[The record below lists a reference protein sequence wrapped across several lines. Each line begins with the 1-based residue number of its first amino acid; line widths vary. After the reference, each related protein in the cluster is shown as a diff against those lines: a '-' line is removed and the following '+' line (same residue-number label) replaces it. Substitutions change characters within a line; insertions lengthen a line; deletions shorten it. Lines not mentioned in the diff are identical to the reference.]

1 MLPLTTQLSPC
12 ACLEVPSSGTH
23 GQDDDDSRETLAQE
37 GSHTTDGYSDQG
49 HADTHQVVDKASN
62 WLTDAKA
69 VADASDQCDHHES
82 YQRDT
87 GTRASAPGLVER
99 DRDLSYFERLPVELT
114 TRIFSFLRPI
124 EDALPL
130 LARVSRR
137 WRKILLDTPKLWRKI
152 HVRSDDYSP
161 LHYTVLSIIFR
172 VYGPH
177 VRELTWQTGSRV
189 YESLFCLI
197 PKLTSLTILRLPI
210 LWNKWV
216 VDQLAPLT
224 RLVELQINGGFGL
237 TDPDLLRI
245 AGNFPG
251 LRRVVL
257 GSCWAVTAKG
267 VESFLESL
275 PQLEECKLK
284 INEGLPLCDMR
295 SDFAMLQGSMVA
307 RSVGNAS
314 RASTITALSLNFVP
328 VEMEEVWGVVN
339 CLPRLKKLSIS
350 NCEGLQGIRLHSS
363 SLQKIYL
370 LNLWSVHFVSI
381 NAPLLRFLR
390 VDSGLESN
398 EHLEVFAGKL
408 RTLQVDGSGV
418 LRTLTVRGGRLTTA
432 EIRRCP
438 VLDPRSFRSFFLE
451 NPFLTDLLLGCVCGD
466 ELVLDHIGC
475 PSLERLIIQADFA
488 CGGMLLRCP
497 NLRVLQTAEEIE
509 LPALRQVIVV
519 AEHLLKVSLVGLPGL
534 TNVMV
539 QCDSL
544 ELIEANMCSDDAL
557 CLRSFVVHAS
567 RHIGFMRLFD
577 CSIGALML
585 STPCAYTVV
594 LYRCQI
600 SDYSLKMAL
609 SGCPNIVHLS
619 VEKCDTLTSV
629 GIPAHASSLKYLNLF
644 GCKSLA
650 RVTIDCQGVAAVNL
664 GQCIKTRLFVR
675 GLEYDLGMHPVT
687 KYPKIVLPHQSLRWS
702 HDRVPQLFT
711 LAM

>member
-1 MLPLTTQLSPC
+1 MLPLTPQPSPC
-12 ACLEVPSSGTH
+12 ACLEVPSSGDH
-23 GQDDDDSRETLAQE
+23 GRDKEDRDALAQE
-37 GSHTTDGYSDQG
+37 GSLATDGCSDQG
-49 HADTHQVVDKASN
+49 HTNTDHVVDVASECMG
-62 WLTDAKA
+62 DATTIG
-69 VADASDQCDHHES
+69 DAAHHCDHLES
-82 YQRDT
+82 R
-87 GTRASAPGLVER
+87 GTRISAPGRFEG
-99 DRDLSYFERLPVELT
+99 DRDPCYFERLPVEVT
-114 TRIFSFLRPI
+114 TRIFGFLRPI

-130 LARVSRR
+130 LARVNRR
-137 WRKILLDTPKLWRKI
+137 WRKILLNTPKLWREI

-172 VYGPH
+172 VYGAH

-197 PKLTSLTILRLPI
+197 PKLTSLTVLRLPI

-224 RLVELQINGGFGL
+224 RLEELQINGGFGL
-237 TDPDLLRI
+237 TDSDLARI

-257 GSCWAVTAKG
+257 SSCWAVTAKG
-267 VESFLESL
+267 VEGFLESL
-275 PQLEECKLK
+275 PQLAECKLK

-295 SDFAMLQGSMVA
+295 SDFAMLQGSMVT

-314 RASTITALSLNFVP
+314 RASTITVLSLNFVP

-350 NCEGLQGIRLHSS
+350 NCEGLQGVRLHSS

-381 NAPLLRFLR
+381 NAPSLRFLR
-390 VDSGLESN
+390 VDTGLESN

-475 PSLERLIIQADFA
+475 PSLERVILQGDFA

-497 NLRVLQTAEEIE
+497 NLRVIQTAEEIE
-509 LPALRQVIVV
+509 LPALRQVIIV
-519 AEHLLKVSLVGLPGL
+519 ADHLLKVSLVGLPGL
-534 TNVMV
+534 SNVMV

-544 ELIEANMCSDDAL
+544 EHVEANMCSDDAL
-557 CLRSFVVHAS
+557 CLRSFVVHAT
-567 RHIGFMRLFD
+567 RYVGFMRLFD

-585 STPCAYTVV
+585 STPCAHTVV

-609 SGCPNIVHLS
+609 SACPNIVHLS

-629 GIPAHASSLKYLNLF
+629 CVPSHASSLKYLNLF

-650 RVTIDCQGVAAVNL
+650 RVTIDCHGVAAVNL
-664 GQCIKTRLFVR
+664 GQCLKTRLFVR
-675 GLEYDLGMHPVT
+675 GLEYDLAMHPL

-711 LAM
+711 IAM